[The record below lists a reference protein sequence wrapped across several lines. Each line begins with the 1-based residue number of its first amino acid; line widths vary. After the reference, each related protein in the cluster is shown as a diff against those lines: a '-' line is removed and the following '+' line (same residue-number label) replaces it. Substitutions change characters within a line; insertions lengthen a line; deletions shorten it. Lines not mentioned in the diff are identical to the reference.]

1 MTTPLLKRKRVFAAK
16 HETTPGTAEAL
27 TSAEAAFNAY
37 DVVIQNETEKESRE
51 GQGSFGMRASVPGG
65 YKGRITFKHDASWD
79 GTATEPSWADVLLPG
94 CGWVKNGQVFTPRTE
109 APGTNVKTLTMAT
122 YIDGVRK
129 LLRGCVGTFKLICP
143 TGKAAYFEFDFI
155 GIFDSPTDTAIL
167 APTYPTAS
175 PLRFASSTTT
185 WNSVQLSVENMT
197 LDSGNTMILREDP
210 SDVSGYRAGLI
221 TNRVVKITGN
231 PESRLVATNPVH
243 AKFFDMSEHELTWSL
258 DGPTNS
264 VLTFTAPKAEIT
276 SAPSEEERERMV
288 VDAIEWQAN
297 RNGSTADQELSI
309 TFTAAT

>member
-16 HETTPGTAEAL
+16 VETTPGTAETL
-27 TSAEAAFNAY
+27 TTAEASFNVY
-37 DVVIQNETEKESRE
+37 DVMIQNETEKESRE
-51 GQGSFGMRASVPGG
+51 GQGSFGMRAGVPGG
-65 YKGRITFKHDASWD
+65 YRGRIQFKHDCSWD
-79 GTATEPSWADVLLPG
+79 GTATEPSWADVLLPA
-94 CGWVKNGQVFTPRTE
+94 CGWVKSGQVFTPRTE

-129 LLRGCVGTFKLICP
+129 LLRGCVGTFKIVCP
-143 TGKAAYFEFDFI
+143 TGKAAYVEFDFI
-155 GIFDSPTDTAIL
+155 GIFDSPTDTAII

-210 SDVSGYRAGLI
+210 SDVSGFRCGLI

-243 AKFFDMSEHELTWSL
+243 AKFFDMSEHALTWSL

-264 VLTFTAPKAEIT
+264 VLTFTAPKAEIS

-288 VDAIEWQAN
+288 VDSIEWQAN
-297 RNGSTADQELSI
+297 RNGSNVDEECSI

>member
-143 TGKAAYFEFDFI
+143 TGKSAYFEFDFI